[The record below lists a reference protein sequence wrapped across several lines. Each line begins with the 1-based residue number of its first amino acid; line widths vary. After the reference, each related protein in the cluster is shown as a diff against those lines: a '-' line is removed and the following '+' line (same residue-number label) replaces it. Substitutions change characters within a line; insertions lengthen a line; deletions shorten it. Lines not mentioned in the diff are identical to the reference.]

1 LRREVPEVTAASHP
15 DRLHL
20 AGNEL
25 PLEYLFEPGN
35 ARDGITVT
43 LPLPL
48 LATAEPADFTK
59 PIPGWRSET
68 ITEILRALPKPV
80 RKAFV
85 PVPEH
90 AARAAAE
97 IDAEHKDF
105 HAALAEWITRTSV
118 YRSRRKRWLR
128 CRSRTHC
135 ASTSASS
142 T

>member
-1 LRREVPEVTAASHP
+1 MR
-15 DRLHL
+15 L

-25 PLEYLFEPGN
+25 PLEYVFEPGS

-48 LATAEPADFTK
+48 LATATPADFAT
-59 PIPGWRSET
+59 PIPGWRVEK
-68 ITEILRALPKPV
+68 ITELLRALPKQI

-97 IDAEHKDF
+97 IDADHKDF
-105 HAALAEWITRTSV
+105 HAALAEWITRTSGV
-118 YRSRRKRWLR
+118 RSTAEELAALPM
-128 CRSRTHC
+128 RTHC
-135 ASTSASS
+135 ASTFVSS
-142 T
+142 I